1 MPIFREF
8 WAWVIF
14 IALASFS
21 TASAII
27 SADKSGDFW
36 GDLTAIG
43 HEVEPLW
50 IGSAILACTFTE
62 GATVLADTLKKKQY
76 NAGMAK
82 GEAVGIAK
90 GKAEGRTEGRT
101 EAHEYWIRMLNAHP
115 DKTAAEI
122 RRMVER
128 GELPTDA

>member
-50 IGSAILACTFTE
+50 IGSAILAYTFTE

-76 NAGMAK
+76 NAGM
-82 GEAVGIAK
+82 AK

>member
-43 HEVEPLW
+43 QRVEPLW
-50 IGSAILACTFTE
+50 IGSAILAYTFTE

-82 GEAVGIAK
+82 GRTEGEAVGIAK
-90 GKAEGRTEGRT
+90 GRTE
-101 EAHEYWIRMLNAHP
+101 EHESWIRMLNAHP

>member
-50 IGSAILACTFTE
+50 IGSAILAYTFTE

-82 GEAVGIAK
+82 GKAVGMAK
-90 GKAEGRTEGRT
+90 G
-101 EAHEYWIRMLNAHP
+101 EAKGEARANESWMQMLNAHP

>member
-43 HEVEPLW
+43 QRVEPLW
-50 IGSAILACTFTE
+50 IGSAILAYTFTE

-76 NAGMAK
+76 NAGKAK
-82 GEAVGIAK
+82 
-90 GKAEGRTEGRT
+90 GRT
-101 EAHEYWIRMLNAHP
+101 EANESWMQMLNAHP

-122 RRMVER
+122 SRMVEK